1 MRILIVNPN
10 TSRATNER
18 IRAIAAP
25 LVRESNG
32 LEVLSAPS
40 GIELIE
46 SVAQSNATIPA
57 VLSVVDERHAQVD
70 AIIIAA
76 FSDPGL
82 SQARQA
88 ASCPVFGISESA
100 MKTAAR
106 IADRFAIVTLN
117 AELRDAI
124 AANAVAYGYAGELTG
139 VRILPWS
146 VATVSADPSIY
157 RKAFAEA
164 CAQAVGRRWRRGGD
178 HRGRTAVRYRR
189 CHCRR
194 AAGTGAGRRA
204 LRGGDG
210 PGAGEPDRVTRSPE
224 IAKAQEVFE
233 HLHAYSSDPPGV
245 TRTSYGDGENFAH
258 RLIAEWAEDLSLE
271 GRPRLRRQPVRHPA
285 RP

>member
-10 TSRATNER
+10 TSRATNGR

-25 LVRESNG
+25 LVRESDE

-46 SVAQSNATIPA
+46 SVAQSVATIPA

-82 SQARQA
+82 SDARQA

-124 AANAVAYGYAGELTG
+124 AANAVAYGYAEQLTG

-146 VATVSADPSIY
+146 VATVSADPSSY

-164 CAQAVGRRWRRGGD
+164 CAQAVAEDGAGAVIIGGGPLSGIAD
-178 HRGRTAVRYRR
+178 AIAGDLPVPVLDGVRCAVEMALASG
-189 CHCRR
+189 HR
-194 AAGTGAGRRA
+194 AA
-204 LRGGDG
+204 
-210 PGAGEPDRVTRSPE
+210 
-224 IAKAQEVFE
+224 
-233 HLHAYSSDPPGV
+233 
-245 TRTSYGDGENFAH
+245 
-258 RLIAEWAEDLSLE
+258 
-271 GRPRLRRQPVRHPA
+271 
-285 RP
+285 

>member
-1 MRILIVNPN
+1 MRLLIVNPN
-10 TSRATNER
+10 TSRATNGR

-25 LVRESNG
+25 LVRESDE

-46 SVAQSNATIPA
+46 SVAQSIATIPA

-82 SQARQA
+82 SDARQA

-124 AANAVAYGYAGELTG
+124 AANAVAYGYAGQLTG

-146 VATVSADPSIY
+146 VATVSADPSSY

-164 CAQAVGRRWRRGGD
+164 CAQAVAEDGAGAVIIGGGPLSGIAD
-178 HRGRTAVRYRR
+178 AIADELPVPVLDGVRCAVEMALASGN
-189 CHCRR
+189 R
-194 AAGTGAGRRA
+194 AA
-204 LRGGDG
+204 
-210 PGAGEPDRVTRSPE
+210 
-224 IAKAQEVFE
+224 
-233 HLHAYSSDPPGV
+233 
-245 TRTSYGDGENFAH
+245 
-258 RLIAEWAEDLSLE
+258 
-271 GRPRLRRQPVRHPA
+271 
-285 RP
+285 

>member
-1 MRILIVNPN
+1 MRLLIVNPN
-10 TSRATNER
+10 TSRATNGR

-25 LVRESNG
+25 LVREPDE

-46 SVAQSNATIPA
+46 SVAQSVATIPA

-82 SQARQA
+82 SDARQA

-106 IADRFAIVTLN
+106 IADRFAIITLN

-124 AANAVAYGYAGELTG
+124 AANAVH
-139 VRILPWS
+139 ILPWS

-164 CAQAVGRRWRRGGD
+164 CAQAVAEDGAGAVIIGGGPLSGIAD
-178 HRGRTAVRYRR
+178 AIADELPVPVLDGVRCAVEMALASGN
-189 CHCRR
+189 R
-194 AAGTGAGRRA
+194 AA
-204 LRGGDG
+204 
-210 PGAGEPDRVTRSPE
+210 
-224 IAKAQEVFE
+224 
-233 HLHAYSSDPPGV
+233 
-245 TRTSYGDGENFAH
+245 
-258 RLIAEWAEDLSLE
+258 
-271 GRPRLRRQPVRHPA
+271 
-285 RP
+285 

>member
-1 MRILIVNPN
+1 MRLLIVNPN
-10 TSRATNER
+10 TSRATNGR

-25 LVRESNG
+25 LVRESDE

-46 SVAQSNATIPA
+46 SVAQSIATIPA

-124 AANAVAYGYAGELTG
+124 AANAAAYGVAGQLTG

-146 VATVSADPSIY
+146 VATVSADPSSY

-164 CAQAVGRRWRRGGD
+164 CAQAVAEDGAGAVIIGGGPLSGIAD
-178 HRGRTAVRYRR
+178 AIAGDLPVPVLDGVRCAVEMALASGN
-189 CHCRR
+189 R
-194 AAGTGAGRRA
+194 AA
-204 LRGGDG
+204 
-210 PGAGEPDRVTRSPE
+210 
-224 IAKAQEVFE
+224 
-233 HLHAYSSDPPGV
+233 
-245 TRTSYGDGENFAH
+245 
-258 RLIAEWAEDLSLE
+258 
-271 GRPRLRRQPVRHPA
+271 
-285 RP
+285 

>member
-1 MRILIVNPN
+1 MRLLIVNPN
-10 TSRATNER
+10 TSRVTNGR

-25 LVRESNG
+25 LVRESDE

-46 SVAQSNATIPA
+46 SVAQSIATIPA

-82 SQARQA
+82 SDARQA

-106 IADRFAIVTLN
+106 IADRFAIITLN

-124 AANAVAYGYAGELTG
+124 AANAVAYGYAEQLTG

-146 VATVSADPSIY
+146 VATVSADPSSY

-164 CAQAVGRRWRRGGD
+164 CAQAVAEDGAGAVIIGGGPLSGIAD
-178 HRGRTAVRYRR
+178 AIADELPVPVLDGVRCAVEMALASGSRTA
-189 CHCRR
+189 
-194 AAGTGAGRRA
+194 
-204 LRGGDG
+204 
-210 PGAGEPDRVTRSPE
+210 
-224 IAKAQEVFE
+224 
-233 HLHAYSSDPPGV
+233 
-245 TRTSYGDGENFAH
+245 
-258 RLIAEWAEDLSLE
+258 
-271 GRPRLRRQPVRHPA
+271 
-285 RP
+285 

>member
-1 MRILIVNPN
+1 MRLLIVNPN
-10 TSRATNER
+10 TSRATNGR

-25 LVRESNG
+25 LVRESDE

-46 SVAQSNATIPA
+46 SVAQSVATIPA

-82 SQARQA
+82 SDARQA

-100 MKTAAR
+100 MKTAGR
-106 IADRFAIVTLN
+106 IADRFAIITLN

-124 AANAVAYGYAGELTG
+124 AANAVAYGYAEQLTG

-146 VATVSADPSIY
+146 VATVSADPSSY

-164 CAQAVGRRWRRGGD
+164 CAQAVAEDGAGAVIIGGGPLSGIAD
-178 HRGRTAVRYRR
+178 AIAGDLPVPVLDGVRCAVEMALASGK
-189 CHCRR
+189 R
-194 AAGTGAGRRA
+194 AA
-204 LRGGDG
+204 
-210 PGAGEPDRVTRSPE
+210 
-224 IAKAQEVFE
+224 
-233 HLHAYSSDPPGV
+233 
-245 TRTSYGDGENFAH
+245 
-258 RLIAEWAEDLSLE
+258 
-271 GRPRLRRQPVRHPA
+271 
-285 RP
+285 